1 MTFEG
6 FVALRYLVA
15 KRKQTFISI
24 VTIIAILG
32 VASGVAALIVA
43 LAVSTG
49 FRSDLQKKLL
59 GGTAHINVKP
69 VLEIEGIKN
78 HSVGTK
84 KIVKIP
90 GVLNA
95 SPALYGTVLLSA
107 GPRQDGVMLKG
118 ISVEVSDVKQ
128 HFFKIIEGDL
138 NELRFDSADEDF
150 KKIAVGTT
158 LSKRL
163 GLFLGDT
170 VSIFGDETV
179 LSPLGEV
186 SLNRRF
192 KIAVIFESGLYDFD
206 DHWVFTSLKS
216 AQKVLGVGRHVSV
229 IECHV
234 DNVDE
239 VEKISLAIKTLLG
252 KGFETID
259 WKELNRPVF
268 EALRL
273 EKLVMII
280 TIGLI
285 IFVAALNIIT
295 TLTMMVMEKTR
306 DIAVLMSM
314 GATEWNIRKI
324 FIFQGLIIGIVGSFF
339 GLILGYSICWICDKY
354 QLIQLQADVYSIS
367 HVPFEML
374 ITDGLLVMVV
384 AIFVSFLATLYPSKR
399 ASRLDPV
406 DALHYE

>member
-1 MTFEG
+1 M
-6 FVALRYLVA
+6 
-15 KRKQTFISI
+15 
-24 VTIIAILG
+24 
-32 VASGVAALIVA
+32 
-43 LAVSTG
+43 
-49 FRSDLQKKLL
+49 
-59 GGTAHINVKP
+59 
-69 VLEIEGIKN
+69 
-78 HSVGTK
+78 
-84 KIVKIP
+84 
-90 GVLNA
+90 
-95 SPALYGTVLLSA
+95 
-107 GPRQDGVMLKG
+107 
-118 ISVEVSDVKQ
+118 
-128 HFFKIIEGDL
+128 
-138 NELRFDSADEDF
+138 
-150 KKIAVGTT
+150 
-158 LSKRL
+158 
-163 GLFLGDT
+163 
-170 VSIFGDETV
+170 
-179 LSPLGEV
+179 
-186 SLNRRF
+186 
-192 KIAVIFESGLYDFD
+192 YDFD